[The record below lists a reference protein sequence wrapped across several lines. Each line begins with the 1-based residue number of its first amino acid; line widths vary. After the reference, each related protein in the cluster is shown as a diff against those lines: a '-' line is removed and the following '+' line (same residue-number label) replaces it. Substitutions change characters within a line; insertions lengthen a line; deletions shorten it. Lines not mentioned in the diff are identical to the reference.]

1 MARRIRIITGLVLF
15 VFVTFHLLNVALGLH
30 SIALMDRARPVL
42 MGVWTNPLGT
52 AVLAVSMIAHATLG
66 LVAIYQR
73 NTLRLSA
80 SDGVQLLASLA
91 IVPLLTPHVVGTAVA
106 ASFGIVPSF
115 ALLIPYFWIDQP
127 QEGLRQVLL
136 LAFLWVHG
144 CVGVFTWARIQPWWP
159 RVGGFVYPFAV
170 AIPVFG
176 LLGFVEAGNQ
186 AIAYVE
192 DPAAFAGAIP
202 PLEPA
207 VLTRPFDEILALL
220 KQINWT
226 VFILYLILLAAVFAA
241 RQIRVAGSHGRAR
254 ITIAD
259 GPVMTGST
267 SLNLLEIA
275 RLNNTPMANLCR
287 GRGRCGTC
295 RVRVLAA
302 AGTLPRRTEAEET
315 TLARL
320 GAPPD
325 VRLACQLK
333 PPAGEMTVERVLS
346 PFLRPR
352 DMHDD
357 YPAPADGPPHGEP
370 SPA

>member
-1 MARRIRIITGLVLF
+1 MARRIRIISGLILF
-15 VFVTFHLLNVALGLH
+15 VFVTIHLLNVALGLH

-42 MGVWTNPLGT
+42 MGLWSNPLGT
-52 AVLAVSMIAHATLG
+52 AILAGSMIAHAALG
-66 LVAIYQR
+66 LVAVYQR

-80 SDGVQLLASLA
+80 SDSVQLVASLA
-91 IVPLLTPHVVGTAVA
+91 IVPLLTPHVVGTVVA

-144 CVGVFTWARIQPWWP
+144 CVGVYTWARIQPWWP
-159 RVGGFVYPFAV
+159 RIGGFLYPLAV
-170 AIPVFG
+170 AIPVLG

-186 AIAYVE
+186 AIAYVD
-192 DPAAFAGAIP
+192 DPAAFPGAIP
-202 PLEPA
+202 PLDPP

-220 KQINWT
+220 KRINWT

-241 RQIRVAGSHGRAR
+241 RQFRVAGSHGRAR
-254 ITIAD
+254 ITLAG

-275 RLNNTPMANLCR
+275 RLNHTPMANLCR

-295 RVRVLAA
+295 RVRVLA
-302 AGTLPRRTEAEET
+302 TTEKLPERTEAEEK

-320 GAPPD
+320 AAPPD

-352 DMHDD
+352 DMHDLE
-357 YPAPADGPPHGEP
+357 AEAADGPRHGEP
-370 SPA
+370 STA